1 MYQSSLNHLFK
12 CSYTK
17 VRRVIVPTRQKKRE
31 RTFEKK
37 TYLRFPLCKHTVI
50 VRILNINQ
58 CFVRQKSGLSS
69 NASFNLK
76 IRRRR
81 LSRFLAKLSNINL
94 PYPSISSEALQFLE
108 SSLSHSLLSNT
119 SSRSLCPPSHRVD
132 TFLILYSLSK

>member
-1 MYQSSLNHLFK
+1 MFLRKNGKESVSSYQHEE
-12 CSYTK
+12 
-17 VRRVIVPTRQKKRE
+17 KRE
-31 RTFEKK
+31 TRFKKK

-50 VRILNINQ
+50 VWILNINQ

-69 NASFNLK
+69 NASFDLK

-119 SSRSLCPPSHRVD
+119 SSRSLYPSSSPCGYVFD
-132 TFLILYSLSK
+132 DGFSLLKIKN

>member
-1 MYQSSLNHLFK
+1 MFLYESMACHRSDAK
-12 CSYTK
+12 E
-17 VRRVIVPTRQKKRE
+17 KKRE

-69 NASFNLK
+69 NASFDLK

-119 SSRSLCPPSHRVD
+119 SSRSLYPSSSPCGYVFD
-132 TFLILYSLSK
+132 DGFSLKIKN